1 MDFSG
6 CGFLTKI
13 PDLSSAVNLKELTL
27 CNCGSLVEIH
37 DSVGFLDKLVQL
49 SLNGC
54 SSLNSFPGSLKLRSL
69 EWLDLQ
75 GCSSLQRFP
84 EISST
89 MECLQYLFLAD
100 SGIVKFPSSIGNLTG
115 LRHIFLGRSKNL
127 VHLSYIIHLQHL
139 ERISLEDCSKLV
151 ELPKD
156 QVKKFEASS
165 NAELLSSSLLPPLT
179 NSSICNDSPSSMAF
193 PQLADLILNN
203 CSLSNDIFSFI
214 TLHCPSMLK
223 YLDISR
229 TDITTLTEIVKPFV
243 GLRIDR
249 VEYSKQFEE
258 IVQLTPNIID
268 VCATGCMSV
277 ESFPTVSK
285 RFGFNISEFRR
296 LKRIGLCASRTIK
309 VDIGNPAANPLLHEV
324 RKEDLIPR
332 GLLFPGDKIP
342 DWFSHHKET
351 SIAEITGNVGPR
363 YYIGISPGLMSS
375 DHVWAEQFD
384 VESFKL
390 KEDSLRVRFNCN
402 SNSLFLKS
410 CGVHLERKHD
420 WNVKDHPGILRED
433 VDVHLDGIRLTK
445 RRRDRVDGDLDFN
458 SHPKKKKRS

>member
-1 MDFSG
+1 
-6 CGFLTKI
+6 
-13 PDLSSAVNLKELTL
+13 
-27 CNCGSLVEIH
+27 
-37 DSVGFLDKLVQL
+37 
-49 SLNGC
+49 
-54 SSLNSFPGSLKLRSL
+54 
-69 EWLDLQ
+69 
-75 GCSSLQRFP
+75 
-84 EISST
+84 

-115 LRHIFLGRSKNL
+115 LRHIFLGRCKNL

-324 RKEDLIPR
+324 RKEDLIPC

-351 SIAEITGNVGPR
+351 SIGNSCEIDIVGLLDLDEIIGIFLCAVVRPILPPASPKAPTQDVGPRLPDIEAEITGNVGP
-363 YYIGISPGLMSS
+363 
-375 DHVWAEQFD
+375 
-384 VESFKL
+384 
-390 KEDSLRVRFNCN
+390 
-402 SNSLFLKS
+402 S

-420 WNVKDHPGILRED
+420 WNVKDHPGVLRED
-433 VDVHLDGIRLTK
+433 VDVIWMVFASLRDVVTVSMETWISIRTL
-445 RRRDRVDGDLDFN
+445 RRRNVLKYQNFNCRGFYFSQGRRKGRAANMAHMDDLFSGRFRALCFNHPRLQILCKGSQKNMQDRVKCVQN
-458 SHPKKKKRS
+458 